1 LFINKNIQPA
11 HKSALR
17 PYKDL
22 LVITIIAV
30 FVFIIASIYDITDK
44 IIRIKAIIHNTF
56 HPLDEILTVLI
67 ILAFVFAIFFFRR
80 WKELKNEIAKS
91 RSQEAEIRLLAQ
103 TVVSV
108 KDCISITDL
117 NDNIIFVN
125 DAFINAYGYSNEEL
139 AGKNIS
145 MVRPPRTTPEAFQQI
160 LPTTLAGEWHG
171 ELINRRKD
179 GSEFP
184 IELWAS
190 LVKDND
196 GEPVAMVGVARDITE
211 RKRAEEELLRREH
224 QQLLVLQSLPMV
236 FYSAQATPELAT
248 TWISEQVEQI
258 TGFSPKQ
265 FTETTMFWQNRL
277 HPDDRKR
284 TLEKYY
290 SVLKEEYAHT
300 EYRWLCADGLYHWFS
315 DHIVLI
321 RDEERKPKEI
331 VGIWREIT
339 ESKRAEEE
347 IFYHSEFQK
356 VITTISSNFVNIKIS
371 EIDETIEMALKILGE
386 FVKVDRSYV
395 FIFSDDG
402 TKMNNTHE
410 WCAEGIE
417 PQIKN
422 LQGLPVEIFPWWMDK
437 LRRFENIIIPNVAD
451 LPPEASAEKEIF
463 QSQDIKS
470 LVVIPMISG
479 NSLVGFFG
487 FDSVRTERT
496 WKNDE
501 ISLLRIVGTNLANVL
516 DRRKLEEAIQ
526 NIAMQLSVA
535 QEMSNVGSWDADL
548 HTNIVTWSDQ
558 LYHIFGLEPEE
569 CTPSLEKFVE
579 FVNPDERRWVKNKIE
594 NALRD
599 HKPFEFENRI
609 LRKDGEVRTLSAK
622 GFVAIDASGEPI
634 RMYGSA
640 QDITERKHAEE
651 AIKRSEVKFKTLFET
666 ANDAIFI
673 MNEKIFLD
681 CNSKTEL
688 MFGCSKK
695 DIINHSPIEFSPQ
708 QQPDGRLSAEKA
720 VEKIRAALKGEPQF
734 FEWKHCHLDG
744 SPFDAEVSLN
754 RIELNGISY
763 LQAIVR
769 DITEKKQ
776 AEAEREN
783 IIGELQQAL
792 DNVKTLSG
800 LIPICA
806 SCKKIRD
813 DNGYWNQLE
822 KYIIEHSDA
831 KFTHGIC
838 PECTKIFF
846 DDLKK

>member
-1 LFINKNIQPA
+1 MFRNKNIQPA
-11 HKSALR
+11 HGRELK
-17 PYKDL
+17 PFKDL
-22 LVITIIAV
+22 LVI
-30 FVFIIASIYDITDK
+30 SIV
-44 IIRIKAIIHNTF
+44 AIVVLIFAIYFDMFGIFLKWHIYLEKYK
-56 HPLDEILTVLI
+56 LDEIITVLI
-67 ILAFVFAIFFFRR
+67 VLAFAFGIFSFRSWR
-80 WKELKNEIAKS
+80 ELRNEIAKS
-91 RSQEAEIRLLAQ
+91 TSQEAEIRLLVQ
-103 TVVSV
+103 TVVSA

-125 DAFINAYGYSNEEL
+125 DAFVNVYGYTYEEL
-139 AGKNIS
+139 VGKNIS
-145 MVRPPRTTPEAFQQI
+145 MVRSPSTSPEVAKQI
-160 LPTTLAGEWHG
+160 LPATLVGEWYG

-179 GSEFP
+179 GSDFP

-196 GEPVAMVGVARDITE
+196 GKPVAMVGVARDITQ
-211 RKRAEEELLRREH
+211 R
-224 QQLLVLQSLPMV
+224 
-236 FYSAQATPELAT
+236 
-248 TWISEQVEQI
+248 
-258 TGFSPKQ
+258 
-265 FTETTMFWQNRL
+265 
-277 HPDDRKR
+277 
-284 TLEKYY
+284 
-290 SVLKEEYAHT
+290 
-300 EYRWLCADGLYHWFS
+300 
-315 DHIVLI
+315 
-321 RDEERKPKEI
+321 
-331 VGIWREIT
+331 
-339 ESKRAEEE
+339 KRAEEE
-347 IFYHSEFQK
+347 IFYYTEFQK

-371 EIDETIEMALKILGE
+371 EINEAINRALKILGE
-386 FVKVDRSYV
+386 YVKVDRSYV
-395 FIFSDDG
+395 FIFSDGG

-422 LQGLPVEIFPWWMDK
+422 LQGLPVEIFPWWMVK
-437 LRRFENIIIPNVAD
+437 LRRFENIVIANVTD
-451 LPPEASAEKEIF
+451 LPPEASAEKEIL

-470 LVVIPMISG
+470 LVVVPLISG
-479 NSLVGFFG
+479 NSLVGFLG

-501 ISLLRIVGTNLANVL
+501 VSLLRMVGTNLANVIE
-516 DRRKLEEAIQ
+516 RRKLEDAIQ

-535 QEMSNVGSWDADL
+535 QKMSNIGSWDVDFN
-548 HTNIVTWSDQ
+548 TNIVTWSDQ
-558 LYHIFGLEPEE
+558 LYRIFGLEPGD

-579 FVNPDERRWVKNKIE
+579 FVNADERKLIKNKIE
-594 NALRD
+594 NALRN

-622 GFVAIDASGEPI
+622 GFVSIDASGEPTRI
-634 RMYGSA
+634 YGSA

-688 MFGCSKK
+688 MFECSRS
-695 DIINHSPIEFSPQ
+695 DIVGHSPVEFSPL

-720 VEKIRAALKGEPQF
+720 IEKIRTALNGEPQF

-754 RIELNGISY
+754 KIELDGISY

-769 DITEKKQ
+769 DVTERKQ
-776 AEAEREN
+776 AEAEREK

-792 DNVKTLSG
+792 DNIKTLSG

-806 SCKKIRD
+806 TCKKIRD
-813 DNGYWNQLE
+813 DKGFWNQLE
-822 KYIIEHSDA
+822 QYIIEHSDA
-831 KFTHGIC
+831 TFTHGIC
-838 PECTKIFF
+838 PECTTKFYGNF
-846 DDLKK
+846 LKNK